1 MKMSQTQADYNTMVN
16 LYHKHLDMLKTAIG
30 RGS

>member
-1 MKMSQTQADYNTMVN
+1 MKMGQTQADYNEMVN
-16 LYHKHLDMLKTAIG
+16 LYRKHLDMLKTAIG